1 MYWPLPS
8 LSQILHLLMVDNLT
22 ETCFASFEL
31 LVFNQGRGRHLWP
44 HCLFPNA
51 GWPANIFHTAL
62 PAFGLCVYLGVPVNE
77 TRNPFDIYRQL
88 SACGL
93 V

>member
-31 LVFNQGRGRHLWP
+31 LVFNQGEGRHLWP
-44 HCLFPNA
+44 HCLFPMPV
-51 GWPANIFHTAL
+51 GRQIFFTW
-62 PAFGLCVYLGVPVNE
+62 LCLHLGSVFTWVPVNE
-77 TRNPFDIYRQL
+77 TRNPFDIYNQL